1 MGNLTYSKRKSSEK
15 VFGIVLYFLA
25 CNLWLWALQLPLANA
40 KKKELHIGGIFP
52 INGTGGWQG
61 GQACEPAAQMA
72 FRDINK
78 NKDLL
83 AGYTLTLH
91 PNDSECEPGR
101 GAAVMYELLYNEPV
115 KVMLLAGCS
124 TVCTTV
130 AEAAKK
136 WNLIVLC
143 YGASSPALSNRQ
155 RFETLF
161 RTHPSATVHNPTRI
175 FLMQKFGWSRVAIL
189 QQAEEVFISTVEDL
203 EERCK
208 AAKIEIVTRQSF
220 LTDPTEAVRN
230 LKRQDA
236 RIVVGLFY
244 VVAARRVLCEIYRQ
258 QLYGKKY
265 VWFFIGWYED
275 NWYEMQLEQEGINCT
290 REQMKMA
297 AEGHLTTEAVMWNQ
311 DNGTT
316 ISGMTKEDFRTRL
329 HEELKKNGFNI
340 DERLPEGYQE
350 APLAYDAVW
359 ALALAFNK
367 TIEKLAEKGKKL
379 EDFSYTNRGIR
390 DEIYNALNT
399 TSFLGVSG
407 RTAFSEKGDRIA
419 LTQVE
424 QMVNGKYNLLGY
436 YDTENLKLKPWHN
449 KEQWINGK
457 VPQDRT
463 IEKTVLRKVSLSLFI
478 SMSTV
483 AGVGIVWAI
492 LLILFTYI
500 YRDRKVIELSH
511 PVTNTL
517 MLIGHALC
525 FVSVFLVGLDGQF
538 VSESMFTIMCT
549 LRKWCLSIGF
559 TLGYGAMFSKVWRV
573 HRLTTKN
580 KSATKHKIQPWKL
593 YLLVATLVGIE
604 VIYLTIWTLV
614 DPLKRVMESFQPEES
629 ANLEEDIR
637 IMPQLEHCESDHNNI
652 WLGITYSFKGL
663 LLIFGLFLAYETRSL
678 KVRHINDSRL
688 VAMSI
693 YNVAVLCLITTP
705 VTMIISN
712 QQDATFAFVAL
723 AIIFSSMITMGLVYI
738 PKVIEVIR
746 EGSEKSDR
754 SSAPDGGTTKEEEER
769 YQKLLSE
776 NEQLQKIL
784 EQKEERLRQLRQKLE
799 DKNAIRKLESG
810 GGDDDHPGGNSAGL
824 ISADLVES
832 ADDSKTK
839 DVASK
844 GGMKNNNVEQIEVLE
859 TYYTEPSDSAIGT
872 SKLSVHTHT
881 PTTTEF
887 ELSESYL

>member
-1 MGNLTYSKRKSSEK
+1 MRNLTYSRRKSSEK
-15 VFGIVLYFLA
+15 VFSIIFYFLT
-25 CNLWLWALQLPLANA
+25 CNLWLWALYLPLVSA

-72 FRDINK
+72 LLDVNN

-83 AGYTLTLH
+83 SGYTLKLH
-91 PNDSECEPGR
+91 WYDSECEPGR
-101 GAAVMYELLYNEPV
+101 GAAVMYQLLYKDPV

-175 FLMQKFGWSRVAIL
+175 KLMQKFGWSRVAIL

-208 AAKIEIVTRQSF
+208 VAKIEIVTRQSF

-244 VVAARRVLCEIYRQ
+244 VVAARRVLCEIFKQ
-258 QLYGKKY
+258 KLYGKAY

-275 NWYEMQLEQEGINCT
+275 KWYEFGLEDEGINCT
-290 REQMKMA
+290 KEEMRQA

-311 DNGTT
+311 DNRTT
-316 ISGMTKEDFRTRL
+316 ISGMTEKDFRMRL
-329 HEELKKNGFNI
+329 HAELSKKGFDI
-340 DERLPEGYQE
+340 DSGRLPEGYQE

-367 TIEKLAEKGKKL
+367 TIEKLAEQGKKL
-379 EDFSYTNRGIR
+379 EEFSYTNRGIR

-407 RTAFSEKGDRIA
+407 KTAFSEKGDRIA

-424 QMVNGKYNLLGY
+424 QMINGTYNLLGY
-436 YDTENLKLKPWHN
+436 YDTENLIMQWYN
-449 KEQWINGK
+449 KEKWTSEK

-492 LLILFTYI
+492 LLILFTYT
-500 YRDRKVIELSH
+500 YRERNVIVLSH

-593 YLLVATLVGIE
+593 YLLVATLVAIE

-614 DPLKRVMESFQPEES
+614 DPLRRVVESFQPEFPDD
-629 ANLEEDIR
+629 LEEDIR
-637 IMPQLEHCESDHNNI
+637 IMPQLEHCESYHNNI

-705 VTMIISN
+705 VTMIISS
-712 QQDATFAFVAL
+712 QQDASFAFVAL

-738 PKVIEVIR
+738 PKVAEVIR
-746 EGSEKSDR
+746 EGNERSDR

-810 GGDDDHPGGNSAGL
+810 DDDGDPAA
-824 ISADLVES
+824 IKVDMVTTTE
-832 ADDSKTK
+832 DSKTK
-839 DVASK
+839 DIASK
-844 GGMKNNNVEQIEVLE
+844 GG
-859 TYYTEPSDSAIGT
+859 D
-872 SKLSVHTHT
+872 
-881 PTTTEF
+881 
-887 ELSESYL
+887 